1 MTRTTAALTAFD
13 GNAALEVAPRSTL
26 VLIEGG
32 RGGHEASAA
41 ASSRLSPRQAL
52 AFVAAGAV
60 VVLALVVGSLLTEA
74 RASAG
79 YASALSGA
87 PERVVTVRPGDSLWS
102 LAEASDPDG
111 VPVSEVVSWAMERN
125 GLVSAELTV
134 GQRLVMPVGAVG

>member
-1 MTRTTAALTAFD
+1 MTRMTVALTAFD
-13 GNAALEVAPRSTL
+13 GNAALEVASRSNL

-32 RGGHEASAA
+32 LRGRETEAPSG
-41 ASSRLSPRQAL
+41 RLTPRQAL

-60 VVLALVVGSLLTEA
+60 VVLALVVGSLAAEG

-79 YASALSGA
+79 YASALSAA

-102 LAEASDPDG
+102 LAESSDPDG

-125 GLVSAELTV
+125 GLTSAELSV
-134 GQRLVMPVGAVG
+134 GQRLVMPDGSIG